1 MLERVL
7 KGSPK
12 YYAWLCFLLAVI
24 GYAFVVYVFQ
34 LIYGLKLTGLSRPSH
49 RKSKAAAGG

>member
-7 KGSPK
+7 TGSPK

-24 GYAFVVYVFQ
+24 GYAFVVYVFL
-34 LIYGLKLTGLSRPSH
+34 LIYGLKLTGLSRNVSWGFYI
-49 RKSKAAAGG
+49 AQFT